1 MSKIAICIG
10 VNNVKNF
17 TPLQGATKGAIKF
30 SDWAKGQGYEIK
42 LFLDEDKF
50 IVKANDIFDFIQE
63 CLNSMRYSQ
72 MLIYFSGHGVLRGP
86 KQELWLLSNA
96 GTSPNEFINVTE
108 SKDNASTCP
117 IPYVLF
123 VSDACRSLPT
133 HLNQTNGASSIFPIM
148 ESIEDNVIDIFYAT
162 RPGAVAYEVAGNNL
176 KDAYGIFTET
186 LVEYLDGS
194 YTETIINNDK
204 SEEAEVKWF
213 LNKYYDYKE
222 LATNFNYKNLRNP
235 EDKWI
240 ISANEVSIKL
250 KEIVENKSFLVS
262 NGQSPQ
268 FNISQ
273 HKQEYPLSTF
283 TDEQG
288 KNLVLKNEM
297 KIEIKPDPVFRLDET
312 ISPIE
317 IVTHYKYKFN
327 FGLERLW
334 SQNKKSDNK
343 TELLTNKLFETNIH
357 LFNRFEDFEETG
369 IQIIGQRI
377 FDFIVPR
384 EVEFDM
390 SHSTVKIKTKN
401 PKPYGLLV
409 LKDGKSIPIAIIKG
423 YVAQLIFKGGD
434 LFTINYT
441 PAKSNEYTHYSYHAN
456 KEMINSKRIFV
467 ANAANNG
474 LSYNSVF
481 DDVNF
486 ERLKQGYPDAGSFL
500 RIGKNLDPSLGL
512 YAAYAFK
519 EFENQKKIKSVY
531 NYMQNDNPNVIYDVA
546 MLSGKLSINKS
557 TASFC
562 PVMTSGWS
570 YKRLYKDF
578 INSKIAEAAN
588 FLEPGLWTTFNR
600 KGTKILIPEIHQNKI

>member
-30 SDWAKGQGYEIK
+30 SEWAKSQGYEIK
-42 LFLDEDKF
+42 LFLDDDKF
-50 IVKANDIFDFIQE
+50 VVKANDIFDFIQE

-72 MLIYFSGHGVLRGP
+72 MLIYFSGHGILRGP

-96 GTSPNEFINVTE
+96 GTNPNEFINVNE

-123 VSDACRSLPT
+123 ISDACRSLPT
-133 HLNQTNGASSIFPIM
+133 NLNQTNGASSIFPIM
-148 ESIEDNVIDIFYAT
+148 ESIDDNVIDIFYAT

-186 LVEYLDGS
+186 LVEYLNGS
-194 YTETIINNDK
+194 YTETIINND
-204 SEEAEVKWF
+204 SNEEAEVKWF
-213 LNKYYDYKE
+213 LNKYYDPKE
-222 LATNFNYKNLRNP
+222 LSKNFYYKNLRKP
-235 EDKWI
+235 DHKWI
-240 ISANEVSIKL
+240 ISANEVNIKL

-268 FNISQ
+268 LNISQ
-273 HKQEYPLSTF
+273 HRQEYPLSTF

-288 KNLVLKNEM
+288 KNLVLKNE
-297 KIEIKPDPVFRLDET
+297 IKVDIQTNPVFSVDKT
-312 ISPIE
+312 IIPIE
-317 IVTHYKYKFN
+317 IITCNKYKFN
-327 FGLERLW
+327 FGLGRLW
-334 SQNKKSDNK
+334 SQTKKSDKNS
-343 TELLTNKLFETNIH
+343 EILTNKLFETDIRLYNK
-357 LFNRFEDFEETG
+357 FEDLEETG

-377 FDFIVPR
+377 IDFIVPK
-384 EVEFDM
+384 EVEFII
-390 SHSTVKIKTKN
+390 SPSTVEIKTDN

-409 LKDGKSIPIAIIKG
+409 LKDGRSIPIGIVKG
-423 YVAQLIFKGGD
+423 YVAQLIFKEGH

-441 PAKSNEYTHYSYHAN
+441 PAKSNEYTHYSYLSN
-456 KEMINSKRIFV
+456 KEIINKKRNFV
-467 ANAANNG
+467 ASAANNG

-486 ERLKQGYPDAGSFL
+486 ERLRQGYPDAGSFL

-519 EFENQKKIKSVY
+519 EFENQQKIKSVY
-531 NYMQNDNPNVIYDVA
+531 NYMQHDNPAVIYDVA
-546 MLSGKLSINKS
+546 MLAGKLNKNKK

-562 PVMTSGWS
+562 PLMTSGWS

-578 INSKIAEAAN
+578 INSRVAEAAN
-588 FLEPGLWTTFNR
+588 FLEPGLWTTFNH
-600 KGTKILIPEIHQNKI
+600 KGTKILIQEIHQNKI

>member
-10 VNNVKNF
+10 VNSVKNF
-17 TPLQGATKGAIKF
+17 IPLQGATKGAIKF
-30 SDWAKGQGYEIK
+30 SEWAKSQGYEIK
-42 LFLDEDKF
+42 LFLDDDKF
-50 IVKANDIFDFIQE
+50 VVKANDIFDFIQE
-63 CLNSMRYSQ
+63 CLSSMRYSQ

-96 GTSPNEFINVTE
+96 GTNPNEFINLNE
-108 SKDNASTCP
+108 SKDNASTCS

-123 VSDACRSLPT
+123 ISDACRSLPT
-133 HLNQTNGASSIFPIM
+133 NLNQTNGASSIFPIM
-148 ESIEDNVIDIFYAT
+148 ESIDDNVIDIFYAT

-194 YTETIINNDK
+194 YTETIINND
-204 SEEAEVKWF
+204 SNEEAEVKWF
-213 LNKYYDYKE
+213 LNKYYDPKE
-222 LATNFNYKNLRNP
+222 LAINFHYKNLRKP
-235 EDKWI
+235 DHKWI

-250 KEIVENKSFLVS
+250 KEIVENKSVLVS

-268 FNISQ
+268 LNISQ
-273 HKQEYPLSTF
+273 HRQEFPLSTF

-288 KNLVLKNEM
+288 KNLVLKS
-297 KIEIKPDPVFRLDET
+297 EIKIDIQPNPVFSVDKT
-312 ISPIE
+312 IIPIE
-317 IVTHYKYKFN
+317 IINCNKYKFN
-327 FGLERLW
+327 FGLGRLW
-334 SQNKKSDNK
+334 SQTKKSDKN
-343 TELLTNKLFETNIH
+343 TEILVNKLFETDIR
-357 LFNRFEDFEETG
+357 LFNKFEDLEETG

-377 FDFIVPR
+377 IDFIVPKG
-384 EVEFDM
+384 VEFIM
-390 SHSTVKIKTKN
+390 SSSTVEIKTDN

-409 LKDGKSIPIAIIKG
+409 LKDGRSIPIGIVKG
-423 YVAQLIFKGGD
+423 YVAQLIFKEGR

-441 PAKSNEYTHYSYHAN
+441 PAKSNEYTHYGYLSK
-456 KEMINSKRIFV
+456 KEMINKKRNFV
-467 ANAANNG
+467 ASAANNG

-486 ERLKQGYPDAGSFL
+486 ERLRQGYPDAGSFL

-512 YAAYAFK
+512 YAVYAFK
-519 EFENQKKIKSVY
+519 EFENQNKIKSVY
-531 NYMQNDNPNVIYDVA
+531 NYMQHDNPAVIYDVA
-546 MLSGKLSINKS
+546 MLSGKLTKNKK

-562 PVMTSGWS
+562 PLMTSGWS

-578 INSKIAEAAN
+578 INSRIAEAAN

-600 KGTKILIPEIHQNKI
+600 KGTEILIPEIHQNKI